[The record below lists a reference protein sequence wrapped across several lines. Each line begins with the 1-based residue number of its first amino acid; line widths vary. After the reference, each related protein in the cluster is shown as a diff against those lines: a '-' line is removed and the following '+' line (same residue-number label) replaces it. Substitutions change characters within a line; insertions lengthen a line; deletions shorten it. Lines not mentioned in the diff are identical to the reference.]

1 MSDIALFES
10 FLKWKLSIEN
20 TSTSLAYAAKAVT
33 RNVLFPYPLLRA
45 WHEFLS
51 EATKQNNNPCPTSEE
66 QSPSTSGTG
75 KESVRPQHTN
85 ADLLEF
91 SIPGN
96 FFAISEDR
104 ITRAEVHEHLQ
115 RLAGAVCSEY
125 KKKKS
130 GRQSLELD
138 KKSKRF
144 HIYEGHTVDLV
155 ELREQN
161 ELIKDEL
168 LEWSDL
174 ESELKKL
181 HQEIP
186 WQSKKKMEQLR
197 IYKQSMKTSQVM

>member
-20 TSTSLAYAAKAVT
+20 TSPSLAYAAKAVT
-33 RNVLFPYPLLRA
+33 RNVLFPYPLLKA

-75 KESVRPQHTN
+75 EESVRPQHTN

-96 FFAISEDR
+96 FFAMSEDR

-138 KKSKRF
+138 KSLRGFTSMKD
-144 HIYEGHTVDLV
+144 TVDLV

-174 ESELKKL
+174 ESELKKR